1 MKEIAE
7 EQADG
12 ETQEQVE
19 RVVRAVTAELD
30 KLPGDARKGILEMAI
45 MELEDRE
52 FSDIEKEL
60 AGLPVHTHIGRA

>member
-1 MKEIAE
+1 
-7 EQADG
+7 
-12 ETQEQVE
+12 
-19 RVVRAVTAELD
+19 VVRAVTAELD

>member
-7 EQADG
+7 EQADR

-30 KLPGDARKGILEMAI
+30 KLPGDARKKYLKDG
-45 MELEDRE
+45 DH
-52 FSDIEKEL
+52 
-60 AGLPVHTHIGRA
+60 GT